1 MALDGSCMDVADE
14 AANAKFFGYPRLA
27 RPKRLPAGARSGLV
41 ECGTHAV
48 VAAGIA
54 PYGHSEQVMAAQLLP
69 AKLTPEMLVLAD
81 RNFYGFKLWQTA
93 CATGA
98 KLAWRVKSNLKLPVE
113 QMLPD
118 GSYLS
123 RVFDSDD
130 RARRAGQ
137 TVRVIDYALEGS
149 ATPAQ
154 GSYRLLTNLGP
165 RCGAGLE
172 LAALYHE
179 RWEIEGCSMSSRRI
193 CAPTARC
200 CAARRPSWCSRSCG
214 AAAGALCDSPV
225 DGAGGLGAR
234 TRSGSP
240 ELHARRARDQAQDAA
255 SCGRFPE
262 RLPAAR
268 GPAGRDRARALREQ
282 SWAPEPARRQAQDEQ
297 LQCSA
302 SRRSAPFAASASAGA
317 SYLNSISTRRHPEL
331 PPEHRRKSTR
341 TLIADPT
348 PSTT

>member
-1 MALDGSCMDVADE
+1 MAWT
-14 AANAKFFGYPRLA
+14 AAAWTWPTRRPTPSSSATGRLA

-154 GSYRLLTNLGP
+154 GSYRLLTNLLDPDAAPARSWP
-165 RCGAGLE
+165 RCTT
-172 LAALYHE
+172 
-179 RWEIEGCSMSSRRI
+179 S
-193 CAPTARC
+193 
-200 CAARRPSWCSRSCG
+200 
-214 AAAGALCDSPV
+214 
-225 DGAGGLGAR
+225 
-234 TRSGSP
+234 
-240 ELHARRARDQAQDAA
+240 
-255 SCGRFPE
+255 
-262 RLPAAR
+262 
-268 GPAGRDRARALREQ
+268 AGR
-282 SWAPEPARRQAQDEQ
+282 
-297 LQCSA
+297 
-302 SRRSAPFAASASAGA
+302 SRGVR
-317 SYLNSISTRRHPEL
+317 
-331 PPEHRRKSTR
+331 
-341 TLIADPT
+341 
-348 PSTT
+348 